1 MRPMNPI
8 FDLYFWPT
16 PNGYKISIML
26 EELGVDYQV
35 VPINITEGE
44 QHEERFDMV
53 SPNHKIPALTHYVG
67 GERAPVHLF
76 ESGAILLYLGDW
88 SKRFI
93 PTEARAYRDC
103 LMWLMWQMGGLGPMA
118 GQAHHF
124 LQYAREDLPYAK
136 ERYRA
141 ECRRL
146 YAVLEK
152 RLTGR
157 DFVAGEYSIADIA
170 IVAWVYR
177 HQRHEID
184 LAHYPEVRS
193 WYERLLARSAVQS
206 GFEVGRALVEKG
218 NFTSDRAQS
227 VLFGEDQAE

>member
-93 PTEARAYRDC
+93 PTEACAYRDC

-146 YAVLEK
+146 YAVLEQ

-177 HQRHEID
+177 HERHEID

>member
-1 MRPMNPI
+1 
-8 FDLYFWPT
+8 
-16 PNGYKISIML
+16 
-26 EELGVDYQV
+26 
-35 VPINITEGE
+35 
-44 QHEERFDMV
+44 MV

-93 PTEARAYRDC
+93 PTEACAYRDC

-193 WYERLLARSAVQS
+193 WYERLLARSAVQR

>member
-1 MRPMNPI
+1 MRPMSPI

-93 PTEARAYRDC
+93 PTEACAYRDC

-136 ERYRA
+136 ERYRT

-184 LAHYPEVRS
+184 LAHYPEVRG
-193 WYERLLARSAVQS
+193 WYERLLARSAVQR